1 MRDALELDR
10 HRCLHLSGYP
20 LHSGILPVRGTLSGI
35 EMLRTGCERW
45 TEENT
50 LDRAN
55 EAWIRDLKAT
65 GDPREQ
71 ALHDLGGIIRSGLPY
86 SLSRWLSSADPHFDA
101 LADEVVQ
108 ETLLRVLDN
117 VDTFEGRSKFTTWAH
132 KIAVRVALT
141 ELRRKRW
148 QDVSLDELVGESEA
162 PTYLEL
168 LADRSD
174 NPEQAAEQADMLDHI
189 QRIIDVE
196 LTDKQR
202 KAMVALGVHG
212 MPIEEVAQTHGDEA
226 QRAVQAHA
234 RRAFAL
240 ESAIAGRG
248 PLPRRYPDSVREAV
262 RSAR

>member
-1 MRDALELDR
+1 MLAYFR
-10 HRCLHLSGYP
+10 LS
-20 LHSGILPVRGTLSGI
+20 LASGILPVRGIVVWIKMLHSG
-35 EMLRTGCERW
+35 GS
-45 TEENT
+45 EENT

-71 ALHDLGGIIRSGLPY
+71 ALQDLGGIIRSGLPY

-117 VDTFEGRSKFTTWAH
+117 VDMFEGRSKFTTWAH

-162 PTYLEL
+162 PTHLEL
-168 LADRSD
+168 LADRSH

-189 QRIIDVE
+189 QRIIEVE

-212 MPIEEVAQTHGDEA
+212 MPIEEVARRMGMKRNALYKLMHD
-226 QRAVQAHA
+226 A
-234 RRAFAL
+234 RLRLKARLLAEGL
-240 ESAIAGRG
+240 S
-248 PLPRRYPDSVREAV
+248 PDDILTVFEKP
-262 RSAR
+262 